1 MNRLKYHRC
10 ETCTAKWQFKKL
22 EQTVAPTVNVYL
34 VLICLISKAN
44 LPIKTINHNQ
54 SIYKIPH
61 VCETRCYW
69 LHSDNQESHQNRASE
84 QLAALHQTT
93 PQTSKLIR
101 LCLWHQAYAFLLH
114 LIPLPNGCADNL
126 TLTTSKGPIIY
137 QKVRTLSLPTKKHSD
152 KINVCLILPLPLA
165 PVKLWLHRPPGSP
178 WTNLM
183 RLVQRKR
190 QTALSLRK
198 PMIPLFIDDHL
209 TNINRA
215 WRTIQTAEVVKYWV
229 LLRTEYK

>member
-1 MNRLKYHRC
+1 MNGLKYHRC

-61 VCETRCYW
+61 VCKTRCYW
-69 LHSDNQESHQNRASE
+69 LHSDNQESYQNHEWATCCITPNNTRDIKAR
-84 QLAALHQTT
+84 QT
-93 PQTSKLIR
+93 
-101 LCLWHQAYAFLLH
+101 CLWHQAYAFLLH
-114 LIPLPNGCADNL
+114 LIPLPNGCTDNL
-126 TLTTSKGPIIY
+126 TLTTSKGSIIY
-137 QKVRTLSLPTKKHSD
+137 QKVRTLSLTTKKHSD

-183 RLVQRKR
+183 RLVQRER

-215 WRTIQTAEVVKYWV
+215 WRTIQNAEVVKYWV